1 METNKR
7 SSWVLCVAA
16 SVTIVVAFSGRL
28 HGQTA
33 DMKPSDASS
42 GPAKEWSVQVERI
55 DPGQL
60 DLAPSFQVAIY
71 ENLLQELN
79 KTKRFKQVLREGDR
93 KASEL
98 PILLILKTTVVKYTR
113 GSETQRAVTTVRGAT
128 MLTVQSQLITRDG
141 KIVLER
147 TVNGNVRFFGSNMR
161 ATHNL
166 ARNIAKVIEQ
176 SNLAEVRASYR
187 DTQPPTVNAD
197 GTPRSGGP
205 VTMCSSPE
213 GRL

>member
-1 METNKR
+1 MNTNKR
-7 SSWVLCVAA
+7 SAWILSVIA

-33 DMKPSDASS
+33 DVKPFDASG
-42 GPAKEWSVQVERI
+42 GPAKQWSVQVERV

-60 DLAPSFQVAIY
+60 DLTPSFQVAIY

-79 KTKRFKQVLREGDR
+79 KTKRFKHILREGDST
-93 KASEL
+93 ASEL
-98 PILLILKTTVVKYTR
+98 PNLLILKTTIVKYKR
-113 GSETQRAVTTVRGAT
+113 GSETQRAVTTVSGAT

-147 TVNGNVRFFGSNMR
+147 TVNGNVRFFGSNLR

-166 ARNIAKVIEQ
+166 ARNIAKVIKKSELRE
-176 SNLAEVRASYR
+176 SEPA
-187 DTQPPTVNAD
+187 NAVLT
-197 GTPRSGGP
+197 GQ
-205 VTMCSSPE
+205 
-213 GRL
+213 L